1 MSIEI
6 SSSVALAGSAMSA
19 PRTAPAEPA
28 ASQPA
33 VATSGTSQA
42 GSANS
47 VQVAERVLRKADV
60 GYSAEEVRRNLA
72 EAVERMN
79 DQMRENGRALA
90 FSVDEKVDRTVIT
103 VRQRET
109 GEVVRQIPSEQ
120 VLKVAH
126 SIEDIKG
133 LLFNQVI

>member
-1 MSIEI
+1 MSIDI
-6 SSSVALAGSAMSA
+6 SSSVALAGSAMTA
-19 PRTAPAEPA
+19 PR
-28 ASQPA
+28 PA
-33 VATSGTSQA
+33 VAD
-42 GSANS
+42 SAAPPQPAAAS
-47 VQVAERVLRKADV
+47 VARPADATKSVAVAERVLRKADV

-72 EAVERMN
+72 EAVERLN

-90 FSVDEKVDRTVIT
+90 FRVDEKVDRTVIT

-133 LLFNQVI
+133 LLFNEAI